1 MEGKEGK
8 GNLPIFHLF
17 LPFTFHVSCF
27 TFHEYAIHNTLH
39 VLRFTKEIFMQV
51 EIARHALDRVPL
63 SIIFDDSTVLVNL
76 NYFFMRDRNLVDGQ
90 NRRWEDVPVVH
101 PESFTREF
109 AEWCLEHGV
118 RGKYSIVPCPA
129 AIGRIDEGLP
139 LFSKAQQE
147 SWMKMCREVIT
158 PAFDITPEMITHTF
172 VVDLKTFQP
181 IDPQL
186 WEQWGWHNL
195 PVDQE
200 ELVTDYIATA
210 CQILDNVGLT
220 PEGVTSPGGFGN
232 PIPFYAKVTGVAV
245 RKVTGNPTP
254 YFFKRV
260 SSDGP
265 VETPVWYAD
274 REAGTAVGEIIAST
288 GDWTGSWTGYGEV
301 NADKYITAD
310 LGGGR
315 LPAVIDAGDP
325 AVLISHW
332 QGFYGL
338 HNDDRRGFN
347 AFKTV
352 VRRLKERD
360 PNGERTQWRKCS
372 EITNYAC
379 AREMAE
385 IKVEDHT
392 VQLDLP
398 VRVPDFTLRLTGVA
412 PRGVSVDEKPL
423 TQAATRAA
431 FKSGTFFTEGNVTF
445 AAFDPTERRITV
457 EFQTQ

>member
-1 MEGKEGK
+1 
-8 GNLPIFHLF
+8 
-17 LPFTFHVSCF
+17 
-27 TFHEYAIHNTLH
+27 
-39 VLRFTKEIFMQV
+39 MQV
-51 EIARHALDRVPL
+51 EIARHALDCVPL

-76 NYFFMRDRNLVDGQ
+76 NYFFMRDRNLVDGE
-90 NRRWEDVPVVH
+90 NRRWQDVPVVH
-101 PESFTREF
+101 PESFVREF

-118 RGKYSIVPCPA
+118 RGKYSVVPCPA
-129 AIGRIDEGLP
+129 ALGRIDEGLP

-147 SWMKMCREVIT
+147 SWLQMCREAIT
-158 PAFDITPEMITHTF
+158 PAYDITPEMITHTV
-172 VVDLKTFQP
+172 VVDPKTCKP
-181 IDPQL
+181 LESGI
-186 WEQWGWHNL
+186 WEQYNWNNL

-200 ELVTDYIATA
+200 ELVIDYITTA
-210 CQILDNVGLT
+210 CQILENVGLT

-232 PIPFYAKVTGVAV
+232 PLDFYAKVVGIAA
-245 RKVTGNPTP
+245 REVTGNPTP

-260 SSDGP
+260 SADGP

-274 REAGTAVGEIIAST
+274 RETGTAVGEIIAST

-301 NADKYITAD
+301 NVDKYISAD
-310 LGGGR
+310 LQGGR

-325 AVLISHW
+325 GVLISHW

-379 AREMAE
+379 ARKMAE
-385 IKVEDHT
+385 IVVEENNIR
-392 VQLDLP
+392 LDLP
-398 VRVPDFTLRLTGVA
+398 VCVPDLTLRLTGVNV
-412 PRGVSVDEKPL
+412 RGVSADGADL
-423 TQAATRAA
+423 TRARNRSA
-431 FKSGTFFTEGNVTF
+431 FKSNTFFAENNTTLV
-445 AAFDPTERRITV
+445 AFNPTHRQPVV
-457 EFQTQ
+457 EIQV

>member
-1 MEGKEGK
+1 
-8 GNLPIFHLF
+8 
-17 LPFTFHVSCF
+17 
-27 TFHEYAIHNTLH
+27 
-39 VLRFTKEIFMQV
+39 MQV

-76 NYFFMRDRNLVDGQ
+76 NYFFMRDRNLVDGE
-90 NRRWEDVPVVH
+90 NRRWQDVPVVH
-101 PESFTREF
+101 PESFVREF

-118 RGKYSIVPCPA
+118 RGKYSVVPCPA
-129 AIGRIDEGLP
+129 ALGRIDEGLP

-147 SWMKMCREVIT
+147 SWLQMCREVIT
-158 PAFDITPEMITHTF
+158 PAYDITPEMITHTV
-172 VVDLKTFQP
+172 VVDPTTCKPLESG
-181 IDPQL
+181 I
-186 WEQWGWHNL
+186 WEQYDWNNL
-195 PVDQE
+195 PADQE
-200 ELVTDYIATA
+200 ELVIDYITTA

-232 PIPFYAKVTGVAV
+232 PLDFYARVVGIAA
-245 RKVTGNPTP
+245 REVTGNPTP

-260 SSDGP
+260 SADGP

-274 REAGTAVGEIIAST
+274 RETGTAVGEIIAST

-301 NADKYITAD
+301 NVDKYITAD
-310 LGGGR
+310 LQGGR

-360 PNGERTQWRKCS
+360 PNGERTHWRKCS

-385 IKVEDHT
+385 VKVDDNT
-392 VQLDLP
+392 IRLDLP
-398 VRVPDFTLRLTGVA
+398 VCVPDLTLRLTDVDV
-412 PRGVSVDEKPL
+412 RGVSVDGEGL
-423 TQAATRAA
+423 TRAGSRA
-431 FKSGTFFTEGNVTF
+431 SFKSNTFLAENNTTF
-445 AAFDPTERRITV
+445 IAFNPTHRRPVIAV
-457 EFQTQ
+457 QV

>member
-1 MEGKEGK
+1 
-8 GNLPIFHLF
+8 
-17 LPFTFHVSCF
+17 
-27 TFHEYAIHNTLH
+27 
-39 VLRFTKEIFMQV
+39 MQV

-76 NYFFMRDRNLVDGQ
+76 NYFFMRDRNLVDGE
-90 NRRWEDVPVVH
+90 NRRWQDVPVVH
-101 PESFTREF
+101 PESFVREF

-118 RGKYSIVPCPA
+118 RGKYSVVPCPA
-129 AIGRIDEGLP
+129 ALGRIDEGLP

-147 SWMKMCREVIT
+147 SWLQMCREVIT
-158 PAFDITPEMITHTF
+158 PAYDITPEMITHTV
-172 VVDLKTFQP
+172 VVDPKTCKP
-181 IDPQL
+181 LESGI
-186 WEQWGWHNL
+186 WEQYNWNNL

-200 ELVTDYIATA
+200 ELVIDYITTA
-210 CQILDNVGLT
+210 CQILENVGLT

-232 PIPFYAKVTGVAV
+232 PLDFYAKVVGIAA
-245 RKVTGNPTP
+245 REVTGNPTP

-260 SSDGP
+260 SADGP

-274 REAGTAVGEIIAST
+274 RETGTAVGEIIAST

-301 NADKYITAD
+301 NVDKYISAD
-310 LGGGR
+310 LQGGR

-325 AVLISHW
+325 GVLISHW

-379 AREMAE
+379 ARKMAE
-385 IKVEDHT
+385 IVVEENNIR
-392 VQLDLP
+392 LDLP
-398 VRVPDFTLRLTGVA
+398 VCVPDLTLRLTGVNV
-412 PRGVSVDEKPL
+412 RGVSADGADL
-423 TQAATRAA
+423 TRARNRSA
-431 FKSGTFFTEGNVTF
+431 FKSNTFFAENNTTLV
-445 AAFDPTERRITV
+445 AFNPTHRQPVV
-457 EFQTQ
+457 EIQV

>member
-1 MEGKEGK
+1 
-8 GNLPIFHLF
+8 
-17 LPFTFHVSCF
+17 
-27 TFHEYAIHNTLH
+27 
-39 VLRFTKEIFMQV
+39 MQV

-76 NYFFMRDRNLVDGQ
+76 NYFFMRDRNLVDGE
-90 NRRWEDVPVVH
+90 NRRWQDVPVVH
-101 PESFTREF
+101 PESFVREF

-118 RGKYSIVPCPA
+118 RGKYSVVPCPA
-129 AIGRIDEGLP
+129 ALGRIDEGLP

-147 SWMKMCREVIT
+147 SWLQMCREFIT
-158 PAFDITPEMITHTF
+158 PAYDITPEMITHTV
-172 VVDLKTFQP
+172 VVDPKTCKP
-181 IDPQL
+181 LESGI
-186 WEQWGWHNL
+186 WEQYDWNNL

-200 ELVTDYIATA
+200 ELVIDYITTA
-210 CQILDNVGLT
+210 CQILENVGLT

-232 PIPFYAKVTGVAV
+232 PLDFYAKVVGIAA
-245 RKVTGNPTP
+245 REVTGNPTP

-260 SSDGP
+260 SADGP

-274 REAGTAVGEIIAST
+274 RETGTAVGEIIAST

-301 NADKYITAD
+301 NVDKYITAD
-310 LGGGR
+310 LQGGR

-325 AVLISHW
+325 GVLISHW

-385 IKVEDHT
+385 VVVEGNT
-392 VQLDLP
+392 IQLDLP
-398 VRVPDFTLRLTGVA
+398 VRVPDLTLRLTGVDV
-412 PRGVSVDEKPL
+412 RGVVVDGIDL
-423 TQAATRAA
+423 TRAGSRA
-431 FKSGTFFTEGNVTF
+431 SFKSNTFFTENNTTF
-445 AAFDPTERRITV
+445 VAFNPTHCQPVIEV
-457 EFQTQ
+457 QV

>member
-1 MEGKEGK
+1 
-8 GNLPIFHLF
+8 
-17 LPFTFHVSCF
+17 
-27 TFHEYAIHNTLH
+27 
-39 VLRFTKEIFMQV
+39 MQV

-76 NYFFMRDRNLVDGQ
+76 NYFFMRDRNLVDGE
-90 NRRWEDVPVVH
+90 NRRWQDVPVVH
-101 PESFTREF
+101 PESFVREF
-109 AEWCLEHGV
+109 AEWCLENDV
-118 RGKYSIVPCPA
+118 RGKYSVVPCPA
-129 AIGRIDEGLP
+129 ALGRIDEGLP

-147 SWMKMCREVIT
+147 SWLQMCREVIT
-158 PAFDITPEMITHTF
+158 PAYDITPEMITHTV
-172 VVDLKTFQP
+172 VVDPKTCKP
-181 IDPQL
+181 LESGI
-186 WEQWGWHNL
+186 WEQYDWNNL

-200 ELVTDYIATA
+200 ELVIDYITTA
-210 CQILDNVGLT
+210 CQILENVGLT

-232 PIPFYAKVTGVAV
+232 PLDFYAKVVGIAA
-245 RKVTGNPTP
+245 REVTGNPTP

-260 SSDGP
+260 SADGP

-274 REAGTAVGEIIAST
+274 RETGTAVGEIIAST

-301 NADKYITAD
+301 NVDKYISAD
-310 LGGGR
+310 LQGGR

-325 AVLISHW
+325 GVLISHW

-385 IKVEDHT
+385 IVVEENNIR
-392 VQLDLP
+392 LDLP
-398 VRVPDFTLRLTGVA
+398 VCVPDLTLRLTGVNV
-412 PRGVSVDEKPL
+412 RGVSADGADL
-423 TQAATRAA
+423 TRARNRSA
-431 FKSGTFFTEGNVTF
+431 FKSATFFAENNTTF
-445 AAFDPTERRITV
+445 VAFSPTHRQPVV
-457 EFQTQ
+457 EIQV

>member
-1 MEGKEGK
+1 
-8 GNLPIFHLF
+8 
-17 LPFTFHVSCF
+17 
-27 TFHEYAIHNTLH
+27 
-39 VLRFTKEIFMQV
+39 MQV

-76 NYFFMRDRNLVDGQ
+76 NYFFMRDRNLVDGE
-90 NRRWEDVPVVH
+90 NRRWQDVPVVH
-101 PESFTREF
+101 PESFVREF

-118 RGKYSIVPCPA
+118 RGKFSVVPCPA
-129 AIGRIDEGLP
+129 ALGRIDEGLP

-147 SWMKMCREVIT
+147 SWLQMCREVIT
-158 PAFDITPEMITHTF
+158 PAYDITPEMITHTV
-172 VVDLKTFQP
+172 VVDPKTCKP
-181 IDPQL
+181 LESGI
-186 WEQWGWHNL
+186 WEQYDWNNL

-200 ELVTDYIATA
+200 ELVIDYITTA
-210 CQILDNVGLT
+210 CQILENVGLT

-232 PIPFYAKVTGVAV
+232 PLDFYAKVVGIAA
-245 RKVTGNPTP
+245 REVTGNPTP

-260 SSDGP
+260 SADGP
-265 VETPVWYAD
+265 VEMPVWYAD
-274 REAGTAVGEIIAST
+274 RETGTAVGEIIAST

-301 NADKYITAD
+301 NVDKYITAD
-310 LGGGR
+310 LQGGR

-325 AVLISHW
+325 GVLISHW

-385 IKVEDHT
+385 ILVEDKMIR
-392 VQLDLP
+392 LDLP
-398 VRVPDFTLRLTGVA
+398 VRVPDLTLRLTGVDV
-412 PRGVSVDEKPL
+412 RGVVVDGTEI
-423 TQAATRAA
+423 TRAGSRA
-431 FKSGTFFTEGNVTF
+431 SFKSNTFFTENNATF
-445 AAFDPTERRITV
+445 VAFNPTHRQPVIAV
-457 EFQTQ
+457 QV

>member
-1 MEGKEGK
+1 M
-8 GNLPIFHLF
+8 H
-17 LPFTFHVSCF
+17 
-27 TFHEYAIHNTLH
+27 
-39 VLRFTKEIFMQV
+39 V
-51 EIARHALDRVPL
+51 EIVRHALDRVPL

-76 NYFFMRDRNLVDGQ
+76 NYFFMRDRNLVDGE
-90 NRRWEDVPVVH
+90 NRRWQDVPVVH
-101 PESFTREF
+101 PESFVREF

-118 RGKYSIVPCPA
+118 RGKYSVVPCPA
-129 AIGRIDEGLP
+129 ALGRIDEGLP

-147 SWMKMCREVIT
+147 SWLQMCREIIT
-158 PAFDITPEMITHTF
+158 PAYDITPEMITHTV
-172 VVDLKTFQP
+172 VVDPKTCKP
-181 IDPQL
+181 LESGI
-186 WEQWGWHNL
+186 WEQYNWNNL

-200 ELVTDYIATA
+200 ELVIDYITTA
-210 CQILDNVGLT
+210 CQILENVGLT

-232 PIPFYAKVTGVAV
+232 PLDFYAKVVGIAA
-245 RKVTGNPTP
+245 REVTGNPTP
-254 YFFKRV
+254 YFFKQV
-260 SSDGP
+260 SADGP

-274 REAGTAVGEIIAST
+274 RETGTAVGEIIAST

-301 NADKYITAD
+301 NVDKYISAD
-310 LGGGR
+310 LQGGR

-352 VRRLKERD
+352 VHRLKERD

-385 IKVEDHT
+385 IVVEEST
-392 VQLDLP
+392 IRLDLP
-398 VRVPDFTLRLTGVA
+398 VCVPDLTLRLTGVDV
-412 PRGVSVDEKPL
+412 RGVSADGIDL
-423 TQAATRAA
+423 TRAGSRTA
-431 FKSGTFFTEGNVTF
+431 FKSNTFFTENNATF
-445 AAFDPTERRITV
+445 VAFNPTHRQPAIEV
-457 EFQTQ
+457 QV

>member
-1 MEGKEGK
+1 
-8 GNLPIFHLF
+8 
-17 LPFTFHVSCF
+17 
-27 TFHEYAIHNTLH
+27 
-39 VLRFTKEIFMQV
+39 MQV

-76 NYFFMRDRNLVDGQ
+76 NYFFMRDRNLVDGE
-90 NRRWEDVPVVH
+90 NRRWQDVPVVH
-101 PESFTREF
+101 PESFVREF

-118 RGKYSIVPCPA
+118 RGKFSVVPCPA
-129 AIGRIDEGLP
+129 ALGRIDEGLP

-147 SWMKMCREVIT
+147 SWLQMCREVIT
-158 PAFDITPEMITHTF
+158 PAYDITPEMITHTV
-172 VVDLKTFQP
+172 VVDPKTCKP
-181 IDPQL
+181 LESGI
-186 WEQWGWHNL
+186 WEQYDWNNL

-200 ELVTDYIATA
+200 KLVIDYITTA
-210 CQILDNVGLT
+210 CQILENVGLT

-232 PIPFYAKVTGVAV
+232 PLDFYAKVVGIAA
-245 RKVTGNPTP
+245 REVTGNPTP

-260 SSDGP
+260 SADGP
-265 VETPVWYAD
+265 VEIPVWYAD
-274 REAGTAVGEIIAST
+274 RETGTAVGEIIAST

-301 NADKYITAD
+301 NVDKYISAD
-310 LGGGR
+310 LQGGR

-325 AVLISHW
+325 GVLISHW

-385 IKVEDHT
+385 IVVEGNT
-392 VQLDLP
+392 IQLDLP
-398 VRVPDFTLRLTGVA
+398 VRVPDFTLRLTGVDV
-412 PRGVSVDEKPL
+412 RGVVVDGIDL
-423 TQAATRAA
+423 TRAGSRIA
-431 FKSGTFFTEGNVTF
+431 FKSNTFFTENNTTF
-445 AAFDPTERRITV
+445 VAFNPTHRQPVIAVRV
-457 EFQTQ
+457 

>member
-1 MEGKEGK
+1 
-8 GNLPIFHLF
+8 
-17 LPFTFHVSCF
+17 
-27 TFHEYAIHNTLH
+27 
-39 VLRFTKEIFMQV
+39 MQV

-76 NYFFMRDRNLVDGQ
+76 NYFFMRDRNLVDGE
-90 NRRWEDVPVVH
+90 NRRWQDVPVVH
-101 PESFTREF
+101 PESFVREF

-118 RGKYSIVPCPA
+118 RGKYSVVPCPA
-129 AIGRIDEGLP
+129 ALGRIDEGLP

-147 SWMKMCREVIT
+147 SWLQMCREVIT
-158 PAFDITPEMITHTF
+158 PAYDITPEMITHTV
-172 VVDLKTFQP
+172 VVDPKTCKP
-181 IDPQL
+181 LESGI
-186 WEQWGWHNL
+186 WEQYDWNNL

-200 ELVTDYIATA
+200 ELVIDYITTA
-210 CQILDNVGLT
+210 CQILENVGLT

-232 PIPFYAKVTGVAV
+232 PLDFYAKVVGIAA
-245 RKVTGNPTP
+245 REVTGNPTP

-260 SSDGP
+260 SADGP

-274 REAGTAVGEIIAST
+274 RETGTAVGEIIAST

-301 NADKYITAD
+301 NVDKYISAD
-310 LGGGR
+310 LQGGR

-325 AVLISHW
+325 GVLISHW

-360 PNGERTQWRKCS
+360 PNRERTQWRKCS

-385 IKVEDHT
+385 IVVEDNSIR
-392 VQLDLP
+392 LDLP
-398 VRVPDFTLRLTGVA
+398 VCVPDFTLRLTGVDV
-412 PRGVSVDEKPL
+412 RGVSVDGIDI
-423 TQAATRAA
+423 TRAGSRA
-431 FKSGTFFTEGNVTF
+431 SFKSETFFTENDTTF
-445 AAFDPTERRITV
+445 VAFNPTHRQPVIEV
-457 EFQTQ
+457 QV